1 MRRLPSLA
9 FVSIAMLASEAGAA
23 PLGLPGIG
31 TDLSFVEAQ
40 ASKTLASLG
49 SPTGSNYPL
58 YGGETGTW
66 KTVGASSWTSG
77 FFPGELW
84 LLYQAT
90 GSQQWLT
97 KAQAWTAPLAS
108 QATRTDTADVGF
120 IIGTSFGNGYRLTG
134 TSSYKTEL
142 LTAGASLATYRYN
155 STVGAVRSWSFGPWS
170 YPVIIDTMMNL
181 GPLQWGA
188 HNGGNP
194 AWAGYA
200 VKHAQTT
207 ANDLVRSNGSTFQL
221 ANFDPTTGAL
231 LSQGTYAGYSNSST
245 WARGEAWALYGF
257 TQAYETSGNKAFLTT
272 AEKVANWFVGH
283 LPSDYVPYWDFNA
296 PVTSTTPRDTSA
308 AAIAADGLV
317 MLSTVAGALR
327 PTYLSDAENILG
339 SLSTSAYLGPAT
351 GEAVLAHGTD
361 TDGNTVI
368 PLAPAEVNTALIFGD
383 YYFTE
388 ALLRLQDVLDN
399 QPGWSL
405 YSPQVSFGGT
415 ESVLANFS
423 LSIVSGGPAIPES
436 STWTMLLLGF
446 AGFAGY
452 RRAKATH
459 AALAA

>member
-9 FVSIAMLASEAGAA
+9 FVSIAMLASGAGAA

-31 TDLSFVEAQ
+31 LDLSFVETQ

-49 SPTGSNYPL
+49 SPTGSNYPR

-66 KTVGASSWTSG
+66 KTVGARDWTSG

-97 KAQAWTAPLAS
+97 AAQNWTAPLAS

-134 TSSYKTEL
+134 NSSYKAEL
-142 LTAGASLATYRYN
+142 LTAGASLATRYN
-155 STVGAVRSWSFGPWS
+155 PTVGAVRSWSFGPWS

-188 HNGGNP
+188 HNGGNT
-194 AWAGYA
+194 AWASYA

-207 ANDLVRSNGSTFQL
+207 TTDLVRSDGSTYQL
-221 ANFDPTTGAL
+221 ANFDPTTGKL
-231 LSQGTYAGYSNSST
+231 LSQGTYAGYSNGST

-317 MLSTVAGALR
+317 MLSTVAGTSALR
-327 PTYLSDAENILG
+327 TTYLLDAEDILG
-339 SLSTSAYLGPAT
+339 SLSSTAYLGPAT
-351 GEAVLAHGTD
+351 GEAVLAHGTG
-361 TDGNTVI
+361 TAGNTVI
-368 PLAPAEVNTALIFGD
+368 PLSPAEVNTALIFGD

-388 ALLRLQDVLDN
+388 ALLRLQDVLDK

-405 YSPQVSFGGT
+405 YSPQGPVGGI
-415 ESVLANFS
+415 EGVLTNS
-423 LSIVSGGPAIPES
+423 TLTTNVPEP
-436 STWTMLLLGF
+436 STWAMMLLGF
-446 AGFAGY
+446 AGLGFAGY
-452 RRAKATH
+452 RRARAGHAT
-459 AALAA
+459 LAA